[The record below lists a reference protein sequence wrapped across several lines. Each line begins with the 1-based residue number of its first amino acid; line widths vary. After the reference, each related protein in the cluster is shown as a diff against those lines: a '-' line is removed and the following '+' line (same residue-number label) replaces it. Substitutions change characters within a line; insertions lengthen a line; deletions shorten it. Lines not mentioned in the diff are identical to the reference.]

1 MREFREL
8 KPETKAKISNTM
20 MGRKYDATRCAHISQ
35 GVKKYWDTIPHAPES
50 EDDVEEHDAAD
61 DII

>member
-1 MREFREL
+1 MREFRQC
-8 KPETKAKISNTM
+8 KPETKAKISATM

-35 GVKKYWDTIPHAPES
+35 GLQKYWDTVPDAPNA
-50 EDDVEEHDAAD
+50 EDDVEEHNAAD